1 MKSKI
6 ALFTA
11 LALVAGSA
19 VAADTGFYVGAGMGY
34 SKMNVNESKLT
45 NTINNAFQESDVNLF
60 VGKESSDQYSTPY
73 SIFVGYKFMPYLAAE
88 VAYLDMGSS
97 NFKARIDYD
106 NIAPTPDDQGVATIK
121 GDWHATGWPVSAL
134 GIWPINE
141 TWSVFGRVGIFMGD
155 MKVTAKG
162 VLSDNYFD
170 CSPNCTVIKG
180 HDSEGSTEFFGG
192 AGVDA
197 NFMDTWAARLEWQAM
212 PSVGNND
219 TGSGNF
225 NNFMFSIMY
234 KF

>member
-19 VAADTGFYVGAGMGY
+19 VAADSGFYVGAGMGY

-45 NTINNAFQESDVNLF
+45 NSLDAFLEDTGFF
-60 VGKESSDQYSTPY
+60 VGSENSDQYSTPY

-97 NFKARIDYD
+97 NYKARLDYD
-106 NIAPTPDDQGVATIK
+106 TGDGIITNVGKVT

-141 TWSVFGRVGIFMGD
+141 TWSVFGRLGIFMGD
-155 MKVTAKG
+155 MKATAKAVASDSEFDCAPDCG
-162 VLSDNYFD
+162 IAKGHTSDN
-170 CSPNCTVIKG
+170 
-180 HDSEGSTEFFGG
+180 STEFFGG
-192 AGVDA
+192 AGVDM
-197 NFMDTWAARLEWQAM
+197 NFLDTWAARLEWQAM